1 MSHVKNNIATGERIA
16 KLLIVGQQYR
26 LTNTMGLWS
35 IGEFV
40 GHKIT
45 RDATGATRQ
54 TEARFD
60 IQLSADKSI
69 ELGEGYLVDHNDF
82 EEIDVD
88 LVDMAK

>member
-1 MSHVKNNIATGERIA
+1 MSHVKNGVATGERIA
-16 KLLIVGQQYR
+16 KLLIPGQQYR

-45 RDATGATRQ
+45 RDASGQQRQ
-54 TEARFD
+54 IEARFD
-60 IQLSADKSI
+60 IQFSADKSI

-82 EEIDVD
+82 ETLDVD
-88 LVDMAK
+88 LVEIAK